1 MTSVDEPHPALTT
14 AGDSAKP
21 EKKLKKPKLNVI
33 DLNEVVHTYFSEY
46 IFETED
52 KESVNQDGRASKDDH
67 VAGGSE
73 VAEESE
79 DEGDGQA
86 EGSGSDVGGSVSSE
100 NNEDKLV
107 FEVDSESANESL
119 SDDDEDDSEV
129 WVWSS

>member
-33 DLNEVVHTYFSEY
+33 DLNEVVHTYSSEY

-52 KESVNQDGRASKDDH
+52 KESVNQDGR

-86 EGSGSDVGGSVSSE
+86 EGSGSDAGDSVSSE
-100 NNEDKLV
+100 NNGDKLV